1 MFTGGVE
8 SLPEHAAW
16 VLSPNTEMKLMLS
29 RQKGMTEDEMVGC
42 HHQLQGYEFEQGPG
56 VGNGQGGLVLQS
68 MGSQRV
74 GHN

>member
-1 MFTGGVE
+1 MFIGGVE

-16 VLSPNTEMKLMLS
+16 VLSPNTEMKLMLL
-29 RQKGMTEDEMVGC
+29 RQKGTTEDEKVGC
-42 HHQLQGYEFEQGPG
+42 HQQLEGYEFEQAPG

-68 MGSQRV
+68 MRSQRV

>member
-8 SLPEHAAW
+8 SLPEHTAW
-16 VLSPNTEMKLMLS
+16 VSSPNTEMKLMLS
-29 RQKGMTEDEMVGC
+29 QTGTTEDEMVGC
-42 HHQLQGYEFEQGPG
+42 HHQLEGHEFEQATG

-68 MGSQRV
+68 VGSQRV

>member
-8 SLPEHAAW
+8 SLPEHTAW

-42 HHQLQGYEFEQGPG
+42 HHQLQGYEFEQAP
-56 VGNGQGGLVLQS
+56 
-68 MGSQRV
+68 
-74 GHN
+74 

>member
-1 MFTGGVE
+1 MYTDGVE
-8 SLPEHAAW
+8 PLPEHTAW
-16 VLSPNTEMKLMLS
+16 TSSPNTEMKLTLL
-29 RQKGMTEDEMVGC
+29 RQKGTTEDEKVGC
-42 HHQLQGYEFEQGPG
+42 HHQLEGHEYEQAPG

>member
-8 SLPEHAAW
+8 SLPEHTAR
-16 VLSPNTEMKLMLS
+16 VLSPNTEMKLTLS
-29 RQKGMTEDEMVGC
+29 QTGTTEDEMVGC
-42 HHQLQGYEFEQGPG
+42 HYQLEGHEYEQAPG

>member
-1 MFTGGVE
+1 MFIGGVE
-8 SLPEHAAW
+8 SLPEHVAW
-16 VLSPNTEMKLMLS
+16 VLSPNTEMKLMLL
-29 RQKGMTEDEMVGC
+29 RQKGTTEDEKVGC
-42 HHQLQGYEFEQGPG
+42 HQQLEGYEFEQAPG